1 MPSSDSTHGFV
12 PLGGTGRAP
21 AFRALA
27 DAKETPLGPTVPAAP
42 PPEEEAAA
50 PAPIEEH
57 PAFAAGQAAARA
69 ELEPQLDDLRA
80 TVARALESLA
90 VFRRD
95 LRTRYERDLL
105 MLALGVARK
114 VVHEELRERPEI
126 WLEMIRNGVQ
136 QAVDREHI
144 RVRVPPLLG
153 EWLRG
158 HADTLHARLQEVKG
172 LEILDD
178 PSLPPGGCIVES
190 RFGDVDVGV
199 DSQLAAAERALVRAE
214 GPS

>member
-1 MPSSDSTHGFV
+1 MPSSDPTHGFV
-12 PLGGTGRAP
+12 PMGGAGRAP
-21 AFRALA
+21 AFRPLGEAE
-27 DAKETPLGPTVPAAP
+27 ETPLGPT
-42 PPEEEAAA
+42 AA
-50 PAPIEEH
+50 PAAADETAPAPVPTEEH

-90 VFRRD
+90 TFRRD

-105 MLALGVARK
+105 LLALGVARK

-126 WLEMIRNGVQ
+126 WLEMIRAGVQ

-153 EWLRG
+153 EWLRT

-172 LEILDD
+172 LEIVDD
-178 PSLPPGGCIVES
+178 PSLPAGGCVVES

-199 DSQLAAAERALVRAE
+199 DTQLAAAERALVRTE
-214 GPS
+214 GTP